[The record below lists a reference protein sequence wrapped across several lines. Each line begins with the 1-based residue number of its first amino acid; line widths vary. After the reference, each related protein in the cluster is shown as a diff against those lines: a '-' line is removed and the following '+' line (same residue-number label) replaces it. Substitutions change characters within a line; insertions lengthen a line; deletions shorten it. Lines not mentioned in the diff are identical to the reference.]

1 MSRLGSLT
9 AVAMMYCTGTCTS
22 HDSQYSDMA
31 DVKRYRP
38 FVPIERQC
46 HGMQLV
52 FHISRSMS
60 FRGVAEAFPSEAGR
74 EHVACTFKLV
84 LFCIHA
90 GLDSLD
96 PQMRDNARGDTIKPS
111 YEKQPVGFRARIL
124 LK

>member
-1 MSRLGSLT
+1 
-9 AVAMMYCTGTCTS
+9 
-22 HDSQYSDMA
+22 
-31 DVKRYRP
+31 
-38 FVPIERQC
+38 
-46 HGMQLV
+46 MQLV

-60 FRGVAEAFPSEAGR
+60 FRGVAEAFPSEVGR

-111 YEKQPVGFRARIL
+111 YDKQPVGAGQRIL